1 MRLAAQLLGLD
12 NLRHSCQVKTSGTTA
27 SSTAE
32 IISLIGSSIVK
43 SMIPEVV
50 SLIKFYLVCPA
61 TSASAE
67 PSVSQLRRLK
77 TYLRGTMSQKRLNS
91 LLVLSTYTNE
101 LDQLDMRLLVNDFI
115 TRNDYRRST
124 FALFQSCRLK
134 DPLRLERIIAL

>member
-27 SSTAE
+27 SSTEE

-67 PSVSQLRRLK
+67 RSFSQSTSSIEDVSERYHVAETPQLSV
-77 TYLRGTMSQKRLNS
+77 G
-91 LLVLSTYTNE
+91 V
-101 LDQLDMRLLVNDFI
+101 VNVH
-115 TRNDYRRST
+115 
-124 FALFQSCRLK
+124 Q
-134 DPLRLERIIAL
+134 